1 MEAEIHRLMK
11 KFNIKEQD
19 IEEQFVRSS
28 GPGGQHVNKVS
39 TCVVMHHIPTNVK
52 VKCQYS
58 RQQSINR
65 LEAKHL
71 LLKKIESKMEKEHR
85 QKALQAIQLKRL
97 NRKRS
102 LKEKEDMLETKRHR
116 TEKKVFRQKLN
127 PGQVEE

>member
-39 TCVVMHHIPTNVK
+39 TCVVMRHIPTNLK
-52 VKCQYS
+52 VKCQHS

>member
-11 KFNIKEQD
+11 KYNIKEQD

-28 GPGGQHVNKVS
+28 GPGGQNVNKVS
-39 TCVVMHHIPTNVK
+39 TCVVLRHRPTNIK
-52 VKCQYS
+52 VKCQHS

-71 LLKKIESKMEKEHR
+71 LLKKIESRMEKEYR

-116 TEKKVFRQKLN
+116 KEKKVFRQKLN
-127 PGQVEE
+127 LGQVEE

>member
-11 KFNIKEQD
+11 KYNIRERD

-28 GPGGQHVNKVS
+28 GPGGQNVNKVS
-39 TCVVMHHIPTNVK
+39 SCVMLHHKPTNIT
-52 VKCQYS
+52 VKCQHS

-71 LLKKIESKMEKEHR
+71 LLKKIEARLEKEHR
-85 QKALQAIQLKRL
+85 QKALQAIKLKRL

-102 LKEKEDMLETKRHR
+102 LKEKEDMLESKRLR
-116 TEKKVFRQKLN
+116 KEKKVFRQKLK
-127 PGQVEE
+127 PYEVEE

>member
-28 GPGGQHVNKVS
+28 GPGGQHINKVS
-39 TCVVMHHIPTNVK
+39 TCVKLHHIPTNIT
-52 VKCQYS
+52 VKCQHS

-71 LLKKIESKMEKEHR
+71 LLKKIEAKIEKEHR
-85 QKALQAIQLKRL
+85 EKALKAIQLKRL

-116 TEKKVFRQKLN
+116 TEKKEFRRKLD
-127 PGQVEE
+127 PTQLEE